1 MVKLTNK
8 WRVSARVT
16 PEMNRSLNELVDTL
30 KEADTLKI
38 RGRSA
43 RREHVIQLAL
53 IELMKQE
60 PEKVAER
67 LSAFVPELEASC
79 D

>member
-16 PEMNRSLNELVDTL
+16 PEMNRSLNELVDQL
-30 KEADTLKI
+30 KEKDSLKI

-43 RREHVIQLAL
+43 RREHLIQLAL
-53 IELMKQE
+53 MEIMKQD
-60 PEKVAER
+60 PDKVAER
-67 LSAFVPELEASC
+67 LSALVPELEASC

>member
-1 MVKLTNK
+1 MKLSNK

-16 PEMNRSLNELVDTL
+16 PEMNRGLNELVDYF
-30 KEADTLKI
+30 KESDAFKV

-53 IELMKQE
+53 LELIKQDRE
-60 PEKVAER
+60 EVIDR
-67 LSAFVPELEASC
+67 LSKMIPDLEQSC

>member
-1 MVKLTNK
+1 
-8 WRVSARVT
+8 
-16 PEMNRSLNELVDTL
+16 MNRGLNELVDYF
-30 KEADTLKI
+30 KESDAFKV

-53 IELMKQE
+53 LELIKQDRDS
-60 PEKVAER
+60 VANR
-67 LSAFVPELEASC
+67 LAKLIPDLEQSC

>member
-16 PEMNRSLNELVDTL
+16 PEMNRSLNELVDQL
-30 KEADTLKI
+30 KERDSLKI

-43 RREHVIQLAL
+43 RREHLIQLAL
-53 IELMKQE
+53 LELMKQD
-60 PEKVAER
+60 PESVANR
-67 LSAFVPELEASC
+67 LALLVPELEASC

>member
-1 MVKLTNK
+1 MVKLSNK
-8 WRVSARVT
+8 WRVSARIT
-16 PEMNRSLNELVDTL
+16 PEMNRRLNELVDYF
-30 KEADTLKI
+30 KETDKFKI

-53 IELMKQE
+53 LELIKLDRE
-60 PEKVAER
+60 EVIER
-67 LSAFVPELEASC
+67 LSKLIPDLEQSC